1 MPDSIEWAVPDD
13 LRAADLEGVS
23 GGIEEESLVYWLGR
37 ARRAILAEAPV
48 AVLVQRILTGGVD
61 RDAPRDV
68 QIDLALGKLANPGGV
83 RTVQESNGP
92 SSGSITY
99 GGDTPGQLFLSAHH
113 RKVLGISSV
122 GTQVAGTV
130 DTWR

>member
-1 MPDSIEWAVPDD
+1 MPDSIEWAVPDE

-23 GGIEEESLVYWLGR
+23 GGVEEEALVYWLGR
-37 ARRAILAEAPV
+37 ARRAILAEVPV
-48 AVLVQRILTGGVD
+48 GVLVQRILTGGVD

-83 RTVQESNGP
+83 RTVQESNGS
-92 SSGSITY
+92 SSGTITY
-99 GGDTPGQLFLSAHH
+99 GGDAPGQVFLSTHH
-113 RKVLGISSV
+113 RRVLGISSV